1 MWCCLALA
9 SDCSYRGQNRVACG
23 ANISSILQAS
33 SWLKYRKHWS
43 NGSVKVKQHRLPQ
56 HLVVLVV
63 ALVPRLAHEVSG
75 IAMPNVLADHIG
87 VPTHRLATI
96 IMPEPKES
104 LKHKKQHRRQNQDH
118 ELR

>member
-1 MWCCLALA
+1 WGGFSLA
-9 SDCSYRGQNRVACG
+9 SECSYRREIRVGCR

-87 VPTHRLATI
+87 EPPHRLAPI

-104 LKHKKQHRRQNQDH
+104 LRHKKQHRWQHRDNALQ
-118 ELR
+118 